1 MKKVY
6 ILSGLGVDKR
16 VFNNFKFD
24 GLDVEYI
31 DWIPPTKKES
41 LSAYAR
47 RLANHIQHKEPILIG
62 LSFGGMVAMEIVKI
76 IEVKKVILIASAK
89 NKYELP
95 FYFRIIGK
103 IGLNKVIPA
112 KLLKSSNYITNWF
125 FGAQTK
131 EEKLL
136 LKSILHDTNP
146 VFLKWTINEI
156 INWDNTVAPVN
167 TIHIHGNSD
176 RILPISYT
184 KADYCINQ
192 GGHFMTI
199 NKSKEIEEII
209 QHIIINL

>member
-41 LSAYAR
+41 LSAYAI

-62 LSFGGMVAMEIVKI
+62 LSFGGMVAMEIAKI

-146 VFLKWTINEI
+146 IFLKWAINEI
-156 INWDNTVAPVN
+156 INWDNTVEPVN

-184 KADYCINQ
+184 KADYCINK

>member
-6 ILSGLGVDKR
+6 ILCGLGVDKR

-62 LSFGGMVAMEIVKI
+62 LSFGGMVAMEIAKI

-146 VFLKWTINEI
+146 IFLKWAINEI
-156 INWDNTVAPVN
+156 INWDNTVEPVS

-184 KADYCINQ
+184 KADYYINQ

>member
-31 DWIPPTKKES
+31 DWIPSTKEES
-41 LSAYAR
+41 LSAYAK
-47 RLANHIQHKEPILIG
+47 RLANNIQHKESILIG
-62 LSFGGMVAMEIVKI
+62 LSFGGMVAMEIAKI
-76 IEVKKVILIASAK
+76 IETKKVILIASAK
-89 NKYELP
+89 NQYELP
-95 FYFRIIGK
+95 LYFRIIGK
-103 IGLNKVIPA
+103 IGLNKIVPG
-112 KLLKSSNYITNWF
+112 KLLKANNYITNWF
-125 FGAQTK
+125 FGVQTQQ
-131 EEKLL
+131 EKLL

-146 VFLKWTINEI
+146 VFLKWAINEI
-156 INWDNTVAPVN
+156 INWNNTVEPIN

-184 KADYCINQ
+184 KADYCINK

-199 NKSKEIEEII
+199 NKSREIEEII